1 MRDATPRPLTAPF
14 TSAELGS
21 GTGNFAVRTP
31 VTLTAYRY
39 KVYDITIDDYRYST
53 RMATRGH
60 IARIGGVLIEGSEIE
75 LDDSLLLEGWTEKNF
90 DPAK

>member
-1 MRDATPRPLTAPF
+1 M
-14 TSAELGS
+14 
-21 GTGNFAVRTP
+21 
-31 VTLTAYRY
+31 TLTAYRY

-75 LDDSLLLEGWTEKNF
+75 LDESLLLEGWTEKNF